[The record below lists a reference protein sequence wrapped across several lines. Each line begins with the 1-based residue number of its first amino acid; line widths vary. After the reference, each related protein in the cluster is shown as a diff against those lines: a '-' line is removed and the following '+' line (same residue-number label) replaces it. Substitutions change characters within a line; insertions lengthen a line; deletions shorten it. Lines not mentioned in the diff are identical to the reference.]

1 MTDADLAGAL
11 AGHRVLL
18 AYGLLGELMQR
29 FRPFGMDY
37 MGTQLAWLRETLRLP
52 AEVVKLPTAAPVA
65 ANAAKLA
72 AVIAGDPRPALLI
85 GHSKG
90 GLEGLAAL
98 LDPAAAARCRAFLA
112 LQSPFRGSPV
122 ADAVIAARP
131 LHIAA
136 GFALEALKLGSGEGL
151 RDLTTA
157 AREAWMG
164 AHAEPVAA
172 LLRQVP
178 TLTAATQLDATCPP
192 PDRRYL
198 PLARW
203 VAARSGP
210 NDGLVPVSSALLPGA
225 VHVVLGGAH
234 RTLVAAGRGRDPVG
248 QLRTLLGRLLSPPP
262 PPPSPAPHPPSR

>member
-1 MTDADLAGAL
+1 MTDADLARAL

-37 MGTQLAWLRETLRLP
+37 MGVQLAWLCETLRLP
-52 AEVVKLPTAAPVA
+52 AQVVKLPTAAPVA

-72 AVIAGDPRPALLI
+72 ATLTADPRPAVLI

-90 GLEGLAAL
+90 GLEALAAL
-98 LDPAAAARCRAFLA
+98 LDPEAAARCRAFLA

-122 ADAVIAARP
+122 ADVVIAARP
-131 LHIAA
+131 LHLAA
-136 GFALEALKLGSGEGL
+136 GFALEALKLGTGEGL
-151 RDLTTA
+151 RDLTTT
-157 AREAWMG
+157 AREAWLA
-164 AHAEPVAA
+164 AHADAVAM
-172 LLRQVP
+172 LLRRVP
-178 TLTAATQLDATCPP
+178 TLTVATQLDAACPP

-210 NDGLVPVSSALLPGA
+210 NDGLVPVRSALLPGA
-225 VHVVLGGAH
+225 EHLVLGGAH

-248 QLRTLLGRLLSPPP
+248 QLRTMLGRLLTPTAAFGD
-262 PPPSPAPHPPSR
+262 PSA